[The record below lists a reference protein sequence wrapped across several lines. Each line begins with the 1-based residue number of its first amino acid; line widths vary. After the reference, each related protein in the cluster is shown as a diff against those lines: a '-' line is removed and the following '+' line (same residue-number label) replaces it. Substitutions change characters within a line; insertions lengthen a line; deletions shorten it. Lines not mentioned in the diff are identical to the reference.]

1 MQTQQGAA
9 GELRLERWREG
20 AGADPGK
27 PPENPAGPAAA
38 AGGAAWALAAAHAPE
53 LKREPGQGA
62 VPVAL
67 TSDGSAAVLGG
78 DAMGSLAAL
87 VGPDWK
93 VLRRTPMLRTLVL
106 QGLCS
111 CALEAVVRGDG
122 LSQNLCCPDA
132 D

>member
-53 LKREPGQGA
+53 HKREPGQGA
-62 VPVAL
+62 VPMAL
-67 TSDGSAAVLGG
+67 TSDGSVAVLGG
-78 DAMGSLAAL
+78 DAMGGLAAL
-87 VGPDWK
+87 SGPDWK
-93 VLRRTPMLRTLVL
+93 VLRRTPTPPEWELQALR
-106 QGLCS
+106 S
-111 CALEAVVRGDG
+111 
-122 LSQNLCCPDA
+122 
-132 D
+132 